1 MRKRGRPKGSTSWH
15 NNPVAWA
22 ANHLNVL
29 IEMWLGGVPI
39 RIAPDRWLVPPT
51 TRRYTVPPK
60 TKRELAVFAA
70 EHIKQLTAIRP
81 DIDAVIAWAR
91 RNPPRPSLRRK
102 R

>member
-22 ANHLNVL
+22 GHHLNWL
-29 IEMWLGGVPI
+29 IELQLSLA
-39 RIAPDRWLVPPT
+39 RE
-51 TRRYTVPPK
+51 RRYTVPPK
-60 TKRELAVFAA
+60 DKRVLAEKAVRHA
-70 EHIKQLTAIRP
+70 EQLIGVRP

-102 R
+102 SLRWKAR